1 MGGCSIYLGHGG
13 ACGRC
18 CRRLQKTAAG
28 KAWHSAYRFASLW
41 VGQPVQ
47 PRKKNKYTHE
57 ETRLGVGLEALQI
70 IGDGKAVRPRSSR
83 RGKERQLA

>member
-1 MGGCSIYLGHGG
+1 
-13 ACGRC
+13 
-18 CRRLQKTAAG
+18 
-28 KAWHSAYRFASLW
+28 
-41 VGQPVQ
+41 VQ